1 LPDVSSVAAASTAAA
16 MIISMNKEA
25 GGDGAIGIHHFDE
38 MREGEARRDGD
49 GEMHNAVESIFEEAV
64 VSAHSAGDAA
74 ELLEVAADVLG

>member
-1 LPDVSSVAAASTAAA
+1 MSSVAAASTAAA
-16 MIISMNKEA
+16 MVISMNKEA

-64 VSAHSAGDAA
+64 VSAYSAGDAA
-74 ELLEVAADVLG
+74 ELLEVAADVLS